1 MSNFSLSM
9 IPMNPSDEC
18 VYCRINTGFGSGEF
32 LIREFI
38 KAKNGYACS
47 SCLGGDE
54 YYGETFIEEDE
65 ETWT

>member
-1 MSNFSLSM
+1 
-9 IPMNPSDEC
+9 MNPSDEC

-54 YYGETFIEEDE
+54 YYGETFIEEE
-65 ETWT
+65 E